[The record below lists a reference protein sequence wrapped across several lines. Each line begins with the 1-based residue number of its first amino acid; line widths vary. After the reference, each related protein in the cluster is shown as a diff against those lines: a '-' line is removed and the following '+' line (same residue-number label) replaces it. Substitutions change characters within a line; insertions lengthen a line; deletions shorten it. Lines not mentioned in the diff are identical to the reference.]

1 MTMGANLKQHP
12 AIKMTYESFSRFRGK
27 TLDISGLQKNLA
39 SAVSLLDG
47 ALPKPVQETVKWA
60 ENEIEGV
67 QFTVSKAQHVD
78 EVDRVWREVE
88 EVLARHDKP
97 AQ

>member
-1 MTMGANLKQHP
+1 MSENLKQHP
-12 AIKMTYESFSRFRGK
+12 AIKMTCESFTRFRSK
-27 TLDISGLQKNLA
+27 VLDIAGLQKNLA
-39 SAVSLLDG
+39 TAASLLDG
-47 ALPKPVQETVKWA
+47 SLPKPVREIVEWA

-67 QFTVSKAQHVD
+67 QFTTTKAQLPN

-97 AQ
+97 VE